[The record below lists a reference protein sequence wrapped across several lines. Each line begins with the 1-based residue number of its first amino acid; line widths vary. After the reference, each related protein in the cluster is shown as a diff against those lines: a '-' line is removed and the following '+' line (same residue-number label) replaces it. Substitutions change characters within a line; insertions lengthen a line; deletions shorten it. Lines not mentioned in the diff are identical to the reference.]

1 MKKEQSAPSVS
12 VVIPFYSNAE
22 WLCEAVESVLAQ
34 DYDDYEVVVVN
45 DGSKEDVSAFLE
57 KYGDKIK
64 YYEKE
69 NGGCASAR
77 NFGNQYAEGEYIAFM
92 DSDDLWTEGKLSRQ
106 MNKMFEYGAAWSY
119 SDFETFGESV
129 PVSRKVMVPGAKEGM
144 YKTISPYAGT
154 PTVVVRRN
162 LITDNDLSFC
172 EGFRYGQDDIFWER
186 LIDLEPVLYIPEV
199 LARVRMRGNNAA
211 RRAAV
216 QIHARVEFYDKC
228 VELIPGYKKKCSPIY
243 RFAVALCRFGRLFVS
258 EKNLNG
264 KLTEFVARVLFAFP
278 YLLFKIDRKLNQ

>member
-1 MKKEQSAPSVS
+1 MENKSCRASVS

-22 WLCEAVESVLAQ
+22 WLCEAVDSVLAQ
-34 DYDDYEVVVVN
+34 DYDNFESVVVN
-45 DGSKEDVSAFLE
+45 DGSKEDVSGFLE
-57 KYGDKIK
+57 RYGDKIK
-64 YYEKE
+64 YFEKE

-77 NFGNQYAEGEYIAFM
+77 NRSVAEASGEYLAFL

-106 MNKMFEYGAAWSY
+106 MEKMREYGAAWSY
-119 SDFETFGESV
+119 TDFEVFGESV
-129 PVSRKVMVPGAKEGM
+129 ATERRVMVPGAKEGM
-144 YKTISPYAGT
+144 YKTISPYTGT
-154 PTVVVRRN
+154 PTVIVKKS
-162 LITDNDLSFC
+162 LITDNGLTFC

-228 VELIPGYKKKCSPIY
+228 AELIPGFKGKCSWIY
-243 RFAVALCRFGRLFVS
+243 RLAVALCRFGRIFVP
-258 EKNLNG
+258 EKKLNG
-264 KLTEFVARVLFAFP
+264 GFTEFIARVMFAVP
-278 YLLFKIDRKLNQ
+278 YLLFKIDRKLHG